1 MGSLEEIWES
11 NWRKERERGMQMGW
25 MKSREEEGFVTCD
38 LTSRWVGSRS
48 GVVAKGCRGPIVS
61 DFHECPTVAWS
72 STAFWFATATAGG
85 ELVLARTVRE
95 RCL

>member
-1 MGSLEEIWES
+1 MGEQLEKGEGEGNVDRMDEESRGGFCNLSLDES
-11 NWRKERERGMQMGW
+11 MG
-25 MKSREEEGFVTCD
+25 R
-38 LTSRWVGSRS
+38 SRS

-72 STAFWFATATAGG
+72 STAFWFATATAGV